1 VADADTWTRVSG
13 VGAKLLSVLVLV
25 LLRCCKVAVCWR
37 RQDAIAGSGGDA
49 VLLLGQLL
57 C

>member
-1 VADADTWTRVSG
+1 MPIPVRELVAWG
-13 VGAKLLSVLVLV
+13 QKLLSVLVLV
-25 LLRCCKVAVCWR
+25 LLRCCKAAVCWR

-49 VLLLGQLL
+49 VPLLVQLL